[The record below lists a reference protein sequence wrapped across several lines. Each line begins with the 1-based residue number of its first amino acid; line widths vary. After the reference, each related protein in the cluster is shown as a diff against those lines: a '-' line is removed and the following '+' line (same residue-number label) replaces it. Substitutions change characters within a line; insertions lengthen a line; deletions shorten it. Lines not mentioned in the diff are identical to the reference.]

1 MSAAPLVLKVGRL
14 LDGTGGPPLEDT
26 TVVIDGDRI
35 AAIGEAPAEGI
46 EVDLGDYTLL
56 PGLIDAH
63 THLGVIDIGR
73 QATMAPALI
82 AAETFRNCGNALN
95 AGFTTVRDM
104 GGVDGGVVEAV
115 GQGLVPGPRIL
126 PSGPILCQTGGHG
139 DLCPPFVGTWPAG
152 IPGLVELS
160 LVVDG
165 VDAMRQAARQA
176 LRRGATQLK
185 VSVTGG
191 VISHSDRLED
201 TQLSVDEL
209 RAAVEEAAAR
219 GTYVTAHA
227 HNVAGVRNALRAG
240 VRGIEHGSFLD
251 ADTCAEMAKLDA
263 SLVPTFTVVELMR
276 TEWQAW
282 GLTEEIVARLGDV
295 HERMTEATERAMAA
309 GVTVGSGSDLIGA
322 NQRRFGLEVT
332 LKAAIIG
339 PSLAI
344 ASATSV
350 NARILGLDDRLGA
363 IAPGFLADAVAVRGD
378 PLAEPALFAD
388 PDRVQWVLQG
398 GQVVK
403 DTRKKGNRT

>member
-1 MSAAPLVLKVGRL
+1 MSDRPVVVKVGRL
-14 LDGTGGPPLEDT
+14 LDGTGGSPIDNV
-26 TVVIDGDRI
+26 TVVIEGDRI
-35 AAIGEAPAEGI
+35 AAVSDSSRPAVD
-46 EVDLGDYTLL
+46 VDLGGCTLL

-63 THLGVIDIGR
+63 IHLGVIDVGR

-82 AAETFRNCGNALN
+82 AAETFRNCGNALA

-104 GGVDGGVVEAV
+104 GGVDGGVAEVV
-115 GQGLVPGPRIL
+115 RQGLVAGPRIL

-139 DLCPPFVGTWPAG
+139 DLCPPFTGTWPVG
-152 IPGLVELS
+152 VPGLVQLS
-160 LVVDG
+160 SVVDG
-165 VDAMRQAARQA
+165 PDAVRAAAREA
-176 LRRGATQLK
+176 FRRGATQLK

-201 TQLSVDEL
+201 TQLTVEEL

-219 GTYVTAHA
+219 STYVTAHA
-227 HNVAGVRNALRAG
+227 HNVTGARNALLAG

-251 ADTCAEMAKLDA
+251 AETCAEMATLGA

-282 GLTEEIVARLGDV
+282 GLSEEIVERLGDV
-295 HERMTEATERAMAA
+295 KARMTRATELALAA

-322 NQRRFGLEVT
+322 DQRHHGLELA
-332 LKAAIIG
+332 LKARIVG
-339 PSLAI
+339 PARAI

-350 NARILGLDDRLGA
+350 NARILGLDDQLGV
-363 IAPGFLADAVAVRGD
+363 IAPGFLADAVAVDGD
-378 PLAEPALFAD
+378 PLDEPDLFAD
-388 PDRVQWVLQG
+388 PARVRWVMQG

-403 DTRKKGNRT
+403 DTVS